1 MHIAILGVVSAN
13 GVDSWLEDE
22 GEDEFGVR
30 VKTKRLRT
38 PKSDFQP
45 TQPTHGTGTHHD
57 TRC

>member
-13 GVDSWLEDE
+13 GVDSRLEDE

-30 VKTKRLRT
+30 VKTKR
-38 PKSDFQP
+38 
-45 TQPTHGTGTHHD
+45 HD